1 MIKEKINDL
10 VSEFIL
16 SEGMR
21 IHLRFY
27 MLFLEPVP
35 AIAKFDIYIETED
48 SITEYE
54 VEAILDYRGSIGE
67 EEYLV
72 KWKGYSTTEN
82 TWKPVRNLLY
92 FQHLL

>member
-1 MIKEKINDL
+1 MIKERINDL
-10 VSEFIL
+10 VYKFML

-27 MLFLEPVP
+27 MSLLESVL

-54 VEAILDYRGSIGE
+54 IEAILDHRDNTGE

-72 KWKGYSTTEN
+72 KWKGYNITEN
-82 TWKPVRNLLY
+82 IWESVRNLLY